1 MEKLLYAVCMLL
13 SDDDVVV
20 DEDRALHGIAR
31 LEEKGRL
38 VREHIACLLYT
49 SWTVP

>member
-1 MEKLLYAVCMLL
+1 MLL

-20 DEDRALHGIAR
+20 DEDRALHGISR

-38 VREHIACLLYT
+38 VREHIAGRDAVYLL
-49 SWTVP
+49 SLIHI